1 MSLDGRLLSGV
12 TVFSTVIECGSF
24 AGAGQ
29 ALGISAS
36 GVSHAIARLETRM
49 GARLIE
55 RTTRAMSLTE
65 EGRRFY
71 DRVRPSLEEIADAAA
86 DASLSTV
93 NVRGRLK
100 VNVDPYISRMLLA
113 GRLGAFLDA
122 YPDLALEL
130 TTREHVG
137 DLVADGFDVAVHFG
151 QPKTTSLI
159 ARKLADGGLVTVA
172 SPAYLAR
179 RVRPET
185 PTDLKKHACI
195 DLRDPLTGR
204 PFVWEFRRQG
214 EILRVS
220 FNSRL
225 LVGDVGTM
233 IAECLAGTGI
243 AQMITIG
250 AKAYL
255 DAGQL
260 VDLFPDWPDETFPLY
275 AFYPSRRQPP
285 AKVRAFVDF
294 AHRAVASC

>member
-1 MSLDGRLLSGV
+1 MSLDGRLLAGV
-12 TVFSTVIECGSF
+12 TVFSTVVECGSF
-24 AGAGQ
+24 ARAGE

-36 GVSHAIARLETRM
+36 GVSHAIARLETRV
-49 GARLIE
+49 GVRLIE
-55 RTTRAMSLTE
+55 RTTRVMCVTE

-71 DRVRPSLEEIADAAA
+71 DRVRPSLEEIEDAAA
-86 DASLSTV
+86 DALVSTV
-93 NVRGRLK
+93 KVRGRLK

-113 GRLGAFLDA
+113 GRLGTFLDA

-130 TTREHVG
+130 ITREQVG
-137 DLVADGFDVAVHFG
+137 DLVADGIDVAVHFG
-151 QPKTTSLI
+151 QPKATSLI

-179 RVRPET
+179 CACPET
-185 PTDLKKHACI
+185 PGDLKNHACI

-204 PFVWEFRRQG
+204 PIVWAFRRQG

-220 FNSRL
+220 GISRL

-233 IAECLAGTGI
+233 ITECLAGTGI

-250 AKAYL
+250 AKEYL
-255 DAGQL
+255 DTGQL
-260 VDLFPDWPDETFPLY
+260 VDLFPDWRDETFPLY

-294 AHRAVASC
+294 AHRAVR

>member
-1 MSLDGRLLSGV
+1 MSLDGRLLAGV
-12 TVFSTVIECGSF
+12 TVFSTVVECGSF
-24 AGAGQ
+24 ARAGE

-36 GVSHAIARLETRM
+36 GVSHAIARLETRV
-49 GARLIE
+49 GVRLIE
-55 RTTRAMSLTE
+55 RTTRVMCVTE

-71 DRVRPSLEEIADAAA
+71 DRVRPSLEEIEDAAA
-86 DASLSTV
+86 DALVSTV
-93 NVRGRLK
+93 KVRGRLR

-113 GRLGAFLDA
+113 GRLGTFLDA

-130 TTREHVG
+130 ITREQVG
-137 DLVADGFDVAVHFG
+137 DLVADGIDVAVHFG
-151 QPKTTSLI
+151 QPKATSLI

-179 RVRPET
+179 CSCPET
-185 PTDLKKHACI
+185 PGDLKNHACI

-204 PFVWEFRRQG
+204 PIVWAFRRQG

-220 FNSRL
+220 GISRL

-233 IAECLAGTGI
+233 ITECLAGTGI

-250 AKAYL
+250 AKEYL
-255 DAGQL
+255 DTGQL
-260 VDLFPDWPDETFPLY
+260 VDLFPDWRDETFPLY

-294 AHRAVASC
+294 AHRAVR

>member
-1 MSLDGRLLSGV
+1 MSLDGRLLAGV
-12 TVFSTVIECGSF
+12 TVFSTVIEYGSF
-24 AGAGQ
+24 ARAGE

-49 GARLIE
+49 GVRLLE

-65 EGRRFY
+65 DGRRFY
-71 DRVRPSLEEIADAAA
+71 ERVRPSLAEIADAAA
-86 DASLSTV
+86 DASVATV
-93 NVRGRLK
+93 KVRGRLK
-100 VNVDPYISRMLLA
+100 INVDPYISRMLLA
-113 GRLGAFLDA
+113 GRLGTFLDA
-122 YPDLALEL
+122 HPDLALEL
-130 TTREHVG
+130 IIREHVG
-137 DLVADGFDVAVHFG
+137 DLVADGIDVAVHFG

-179 RVRPET
+179 RARPET
-185 PTDLKKHACI
+185 PDDLKKHVCI

-220 FNSRL
+220 GNSRL

-233 IAECLAGTGI
+233 ITECLAGTGI
-243 AQMITIG
+243 AQMIAIG
-250 AKAYL
+250 AKEYL
-255 DAGQL
+255 DTGQL

-275 AFYPSRRQPP
+275 AFYRSRRQPP

-294 AHRAVASC
+294 ALHAVR